1 MASNGKRG
9 LFGRF
14 RRAALDADA
23 RLGHGLFVLGRRLKE
38 GYGRLA
44 IVSEGMTVRGWRK
57 LLVDA
62 GSGALTVGMAG
73 SIVML
78 ALAIPAFKETS
89 DDNWLKK
96 QDLAVVFLD
105 RYGTEVGRRGIKH
118 DDSAKLEDMP
128 EHFVKAVLSTEDR
141 RFYEHYGIDVVGTL
155 RALMVNA
162 RASSVVQG
170 GSSITQQL
178 AKNLFLTNER
188 SIERKIKEAFLAIW
202 LESRLTKR
210 EILKLYLDRAYMG
223 GGAFGAV
230 AAADYYFGKPLKDV
244 TLAEAAML
252 AGLFKAPTR
261 YAPHANLP
269 AARARASDVLS
280 NMVEAGMLT
289 QGEVLAARRNPAT
302 AVERKRDTT
311 ADYFLDW
318 AFSEAKRLLDQ
329 GKFGDERVVTIKST
343 LDLNM
348 QRRSESA
355 VETILRQHGNDYE
368 VESGAAVLMETDGA
382 MRAMVGGRDY
392 GASQFNRAT
401 DAQRAPGSSFKPFV
415 YAAALESGKFNRNST
430 VVDRGVCIGNWCPQ
444 NYGRSFAGAMPL
456 TTAVAKSINTTP
468 VMMTLAIGRDQ
479 HPTHDGRAGR
489 AGRDKIVNL
498 LRRMGVQ
505 SPLTDTP
512 SMSIGSVEL
521 TVVEMAQGYAAFAR
535 HGLKVEPYAAMEA
548 RNSRGE
554 IIYRRDRDGPPA
566 TQIVSRQVAE
576 DMNFLL
582 SKVPEEGTGRRAALP
597 GIRTAG
603 KTGTTDSYR
612 NAWYVGY
619 SGNFVSA
626 VWLGNDDYST
636 TNNMTGGSLPAMVWN
651 EIMSYA
657 HQGIEIKAV
666 PGLPPMEKP
675 AQPAPV
681 AQSRPA
687 GFEILNPAPSSR
699 LTRRGADALS
709 ALDEQL
715 KAQPTRRADTPAEL
729 QPTGGAT
736 IRMVRSGAGTAQR

>member
-1 MASNGKRG
+1 MASKGKRG
-9 LFGRF
+9 FFGRF

-23 RLGHGLFVLGRRLKE
+23 RVDHGLFTLRKRIAE

-44 IVSEGMTVRGWRK
+44 ILSESLILRGWRK
-57 LLVDA
+57 HAVNAASGGLTLAAA
-62 GSGALTVGMAG
+62 GAVATLT
-73 SIVML
+73 
-78 ALAIPAFKETS
+78 LAIPAFRETN
-89 DDNWLKK
+89 DNNWLKK

-105 RYGTEVGRRGIKH
+105 RFGTEIGKRGIKH

-141 RFYEHYGIDVVGTL
+141 RFYEHFGIDIVGTI
-155 RALMVNA
+155 RALTVNA
-162 RASSVVQG
+162 RSSAVVQG

-188 SIERKIKEAFLAIW
+188 SIERKIKEAFLAVW
-202 LESRLTKR
+202 LEHRLSKR
-210 EILKLYLDRAYMG
+210 DILKLYLDRAYMG
-223 GGAFGAV
+223 GGTFGAV

-261 YAPHANLP
+261 FAPHANLP
-269 AARARASDVLS
+269 AARARAADVLS
-280 NMVEAGMLT
+280 NMVEAGFMT

-302 AVERKRDTT
+302 PVDRRRDTT
-311 ADYFLDW
+311 ADYYLDW
-318 AFSEAKRLLDQ
+318 AFSEAKRLMDQ
-329 GKFGDERVVTIKST
+329 GKFGDERVVTIKTS
-343 LDLNM
+343 LDLNL
-348 QRRSESA
+348 QRRAESA
-355 VETILRQHGNDYE
+355 VETIIRQHGDDYE
-368 VESGAAVLMETDGA
+368 VESGAAVLMDVDGA

-392 GASQFNRAT
+392 GQSQFNRAA

-415 YAAALESGKFNRNST
+415 YAAALEAGLYNRNST
-430 VVDRGVCIGNWCPQ
+430 IVDRGVCVGNWCPQ

-456 TTAVAKSINTTP
+456 TTAVAKSVNTTP
-468 VMMTLAIGRDQ
+468 VIMTLQLGRPQ
-479 HPTHDGRAGR
+479 HPTHDGRAAR
-489 AGRDKIVNL
+489 AGRDKIVGL

-505 SPLTDTP
+505 SELKDTP
-512 SMSIGSVEL
+512 SMSIGSVEM

-535 HGLKVEPYAAMEA
+535 HGLKVEPYAAVEA
-548 RNSRGE
+548 RNSRGDV
-554 IIYRRDRDGPPA
+554 IYRRDRDGPPQR
-566 TQIVSRQVAE
+566 QIISRQVAE

-626 VWLGNDDYST
+626 VWLGNDDYSPT
-636 TNNMTGGSLPAMVWN
+636 SNMTGGSLPAMIWH

-657 HQGIEIKAV
+657 HQGVEIRPI
-666 PGLPPMEKP
+666 PGLPPMDKP
-675 AQPAPV
+675 AAPAPAV
-681 AQSRPA
+681 AQNRPA
-687 GFEILNPAPSSR
+687 GFEIVTPAPASR
-699 LTRRGADALS
+699 LTRRGADALL

-715 KAQPTRRADTPAEL
+715 KTFSPRRVGEASGPV
-729 QPTGGAT
+729 QV
-736 IRMVRSGAGTAQR
+736 VRSGSGATMQR